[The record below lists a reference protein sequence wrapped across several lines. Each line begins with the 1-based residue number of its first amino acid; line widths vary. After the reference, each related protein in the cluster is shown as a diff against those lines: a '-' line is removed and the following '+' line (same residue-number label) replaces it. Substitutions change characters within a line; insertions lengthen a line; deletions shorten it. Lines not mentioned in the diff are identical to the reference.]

1 VTPTVAVLP
10 LHLSAQSFAGLRLAR
25 HEIHLRAVDAA
36 RLPAF
41 SGSTLRGAFGFALK
55 RAVCV
60 MDHRDCARCLLA
72 DRCIYPFVFETVP
85 PAGSK
90 LESQQNAPHP
100 FTLEPPVGDWETRG
114 KGDKGTRGQGD
125 KEIGKEGDFSVSP
138 PPLIP
143 SSPHPSHRILEP
155 GEELTF
161 GLTLYGRAIEHLPYI
176 VFAIHGMAENG
187 LGAGRAR
194 FDLTGVEA
202 FDPAGARS
210 ALYDAPSGRL
220 DSLGALGARL
230 DQWIE
235 ARLTRLPRD
244 SETLRLRFLTPAR
257 IKSDDQ
263 LQPRPDFDLIVRNLL
278 RRVSMMTELYGDA
291 PLSLDYRG
299 LLDRA
304 ATVAVRSSDL
314 RWWDVERYS
323 TRQQA
328 PMRMG
333 GFVGEIEFA
342 GAVLRDFLSLLAA
355 GELLGIGKGTS
366 FGLGRYEITEQG

>member
-1 VTPTVAVLP
+1 VTPTAAVLP
-10 LHLSAQSFAGLRLAR
+10 SHLSAQSFAGLRLAR
-25 HEIHLRAVDAA
+25 HEIHLRAVDEA

-41 SGSTLRGAFGFALK
+41 AGSTLRGAFGFALK

-60 MDHRDCARCLLA
+60 MDHRDCSKCLLA
-72 DRCIYPFVFETVP
+72 ERCIYPFVFETAP
-85 PAGSK
+85 SAGSK

-100 FTLEPPVGDWETRG
+100 FTLESPIGEQESG
-114 KGDKGTRGQGD
+114 K
-125 KEIGKEGDFSVSP
+125 
-138 PPLIP
+138 
-143 SSPHPSHRILEP
+143 HRILAP
-155 GEELTF
+155 GDTLTF

-220 DSLGALGARL
+220 DSLGAVGARL

-244 SETLRLRFLTPAR
+244 AEMLRLRFLTPAR
-257 IKSDDQ
+257 IKSDNQ

-291 PLSLDYRG
+291 PLSLDYRA
-299 LLDRA
+299 LLDHA

-323 TRQQA
+323 TRQQTA
-328 PMRMG
+328 MRMG

-342 GAVLRDFLSLLAA
+342 GAALRNFLPLLAA
-355 GELLGIGKGTS
+355 GELLGIGKNTG
-366 FGLGRYEITEQG
+366 FGLGRYEIARQGKRYHGK

>member
-1 VTPTVAVLP
+1 MTPTATVLP
-10 LHLSAQSFAGLRLAR
+10 SHLSAESFAGLRLAR
-25 HEIHLRAVDAA
+25 HEIHLRAVDDA

-60 MDHRDCARCLLA
+60 MDHRDCSKCLLA
-72 DRCIYPFVFETVP
+72 DRCIYPFVFETAP

-100 FTLEPPVGDWETRG
+100 FTLEPPVGVTEGRG
-114 KGDKGTRGQGD
+114 DGGTERPRD
-125 KEIGKEGDFSVSP
+125 RENDV
-138 PPLIP
+138 
-143 SSPHPSHRILEP
+143 HPSVPPSLGPPVPLSLKP

-187 LGAGRAR
+187 LGTGRAR

-210 ALYDAPSGRL
+210 ALYDPPSGRL
-220 DSLGALGARL
+220 DSLDAVGARL

-244 SETLRLRFLTPAR
+244 SESLRLRFLTPTR

-263 LQPRPDFDLIVRNLL
+263 LQPRPDFDLIARNLL
-278 RRVSMMTELYGDA
+278 RRVSMMTELYGAA

-299 LLDRA
+299 LLDYA

-323 TRQQA
+323 TRQQT

-342 GAVLRDFLSLLAA
+342 GAAVRDFLPLIVA
-355 GELLGIGKGTS
+355 GELLGIGKGTG
-366 FGLGRYEITEQG
+366 FGLGRYEIAGQG